1 MELHHYTDVNG
12 LTGIIQR
19 RALWATDIGFLNDS
33 QEMLAGIN
41 LIKKKCAN
49 MATIEF
55 PDEKIQSAIRGFYEK
70 IPKFVIDN
78 LTRRNTYIVS
88 FSKASDNLRQW
99 MSYCPKNSG
108 YSIEFDSQEVL
119 IDGSVERDKKVVS
132 RLEEVDY
139 YEAKI
144 NEILLL
150 RDALISSSPKLID
163 VETTMLDL
171 ANQLFFH
178 CCAVKPKEFYDEQET
193 RLVIQSTLDKTHD
206 ISFRSRAGVIIPY
219 FEYPIQ
225 HSWIKEITIG
235 PNINMSLARKG
246 LETFLEKHSITCK
259 IRESKCSLRNF

>member
-33 QEMLAGIN
+33 QEMLAGID
-41 LIKKKCAN
+41 LIRKKCAQIG
-49 MATIEF
+49 TFEF
-55 PDEKIQSAIRGFYEK
+55 PNDPVQSAIRRFYDKVPE
-70 IPKFVIDN
+70 FVKNN
-78 LTRRNTYIVS
+78 LTKRNTYIIS

-108 YSIEFDSQEVL
+108 YSIEFYSQKVL
-119 IDGSVERDKKVVS
+119 IDGSIEREKKVVS

-139 YEAKI
+139 HEKKI
-144 NEILLL
+144 NEIL
-150 RDALISSSPKLID
+150 AINNFISFSEANPIHI
-163 VETTMLDL
+163 ERAMIDL
-171 ANQLFFH
+171 ANDLFFH
-178 CCAVKPKEFYDEQET
+178 SCAVKPKEFFDEQET

-206 ISFRSRAGVIIPY
+206 VNFRTRAGVIIPY

>member
-1 MELHHYTDVNG
+1 MDLHHYTDVNG

-33 QEMLAGIN
+33 QEMLAGID
-41 LIKKKCAN
+41 LIQRRCAHV
-49 MATIEF
+49 ATIEI
-55 PDEKIQSAIRGFYEK
+55 PDKTVQSAVRRFYEK
-70 IPKFVIDN
+70 IPEFVKNN
-78 LTRRNTYIVS
+78 LTKRNTYIVS
-88 FSKASDNLRQW
+88 FSKAGDNLRQW

-108 YSIEFDSQEVL
+108 YSIEFDSQEIL
-119 IDGSVERDKKVVS
+119 IDGRVESEEKVVS

-144 NEILLL
+144 NEILLM
-150 RDALISSSPKLID
+150 RDILNSPDLKLVD
-163 VETTMLDL
+163 VEAAMLDL
-171 ANQLFFH
+171 ANKLFFH
-178 CCAVKPKEFYDEQET
+178 SCAVKPKEFYDEQET
-193 RLVIQSTLDKTHD
+193 RLVIQSTLEKAHD